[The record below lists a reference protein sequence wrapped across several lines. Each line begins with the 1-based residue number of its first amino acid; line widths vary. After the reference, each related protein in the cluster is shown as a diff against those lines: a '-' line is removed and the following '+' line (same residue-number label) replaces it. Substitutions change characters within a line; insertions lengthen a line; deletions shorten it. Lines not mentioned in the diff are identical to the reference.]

1 MNINRDFYLQKLIDR
16 KHNSLIKVITGI
28 RRCGKSYLL
37 NTIFY
42 NYLKDKGVKE
52 DHIIKFAFDSAQDLS
67 LIGED
72 LIEINEKNNKV
83 NPQKFIEY
91 IQTKIKDNE
100 MYYLLLDEVQNLG
113 GFETV
118 LNGYLRK
125 NNIDIYVTGSNA
137 KFLSKDVI
145 TEFAGRGDEIK
156 MLPLS
161 FAEFMSTFKGEKAE
175 GLQEYMTYGGLPL
188 VVSFKTPEQKISY
201 LKNLFEETYINDIKT
216 RYNLRRNT
224 VEIDELLNILSSS
237 IGSLTN
243 PTKLTKTFKT
253 VKNKTITRNTI
264 EKYIEYIKD
273 SFLIDEAKQFDI
285 KGKKYINSPQKYYF
299 TDLGL
304 RNAKINF
311 RQLEETHSM
320 ENVIFNEL
328 KLRGYNVD
336 VGIIEQRVK
345 DKNGKSIRQ
354 RLEIDFI
361 ANKGHTRYYIQ
372 SAFALPTIEKEQQEQ
387 RSLLKVKDSFKKI
400 IVVGGFTPQHYNDDG
415 VLIINIYDFLLNSN
429 SLNI

>member
-1 MNINRDFYLQKLIDR
+1 MPNVLV
-16 KHNSLIKVITGI
+16 SVWEPTG
-28 RRCGKSYLL
+28 
-37 NTIFY
+37 
-42 NYLKDKGVKE
+42 
-52 DHIIKFAFDSAQDLS
+52 
-67 LIGED
+67 
-72 LIEINEKNNKV
+72 
-83 NPQKFIEY
+83 
-91 IQTKIKDNE
+91 
-100 MYYLLLDEVQNLG
+100 
-113 GFETV
+113 
-118 LNGYLRK
+118 
-125 NNIDIYVTGSNA
+125 
-137 KFLSKDVI
+137 
-145 TEFAGRGDEIK
+145 
-156 MLPLS
+156 
-161 FAEFMSTFKGEKAE
+161 
-175 GLQEYMTYGGLPL
+175 GGLAL
-188 VVSFKTPEQKISY
+188 
-201 LKNLFEETYINDIKT
+201 TYINDIKT

-243 PTKLTKTFKT
+243 PTKLAKTFKT

-285 KGKKYINSPQKYYF
+285 KGKNYINSPQKYYF

-361 ANKGHTRYYIQ
+361 ANKCHTRYYIQ